1 MHFLR
6 INGNLSFV
14 ICTQHFSSYS
24 YWGCTVGD
32 VVGAGPVWNGADT
45 VCGSLLLKGASK
57 LTALI
62 DAASPGPCDVPF
74 LVGWCWKV

>member
-1 MHFLR
+1 M
-6 INGNLSFV
+6 
-14 ICTQHFSSYS
+14 
-24 YWGCTVGD
+24 
-32 VVGAGPVWNGADT
+32 GAGPVCNGADA

-62 DAASPGPCDVPF
+62 DAASPGPCDVAF